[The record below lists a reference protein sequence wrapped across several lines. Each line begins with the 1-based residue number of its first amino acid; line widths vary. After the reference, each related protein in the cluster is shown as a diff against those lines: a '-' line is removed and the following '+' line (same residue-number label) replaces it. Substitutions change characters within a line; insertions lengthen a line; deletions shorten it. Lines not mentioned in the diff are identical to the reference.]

1 MQRTEWVS
9 RPGWSR
15 RDGDRFRATFVNAM
29 QGHMEAAEAFAGLLR
44 LRADFSMAWISENM
58 AYRGEVGERL
68 REGLRKARVPEESPA
83 GKE

>member
-1 MQRTEWVS
+1 
-9 RPGWSR
+9 
-15 RDGDRFRATFVNAM
+15 
-29 QGHMEAAEAFAGLLR
+29 MEAAEAFAGLLR
-44 LRADFSMAWISENM
+44 PRADFSMAWVSENM